1 MATQFLW
8 MRYVFRRA
16 WAGKSIS
23 TNEIP
28 TKRNNINPL
37 IVSQKSA
44 KILRNTL
51 KSLVVLLLVPL
62 AFVCFITL
70 FPLIGSLSMHNFPIM
85 HVVKDNFSL
94 IPPLCLVGILLS
106 PVFGWASTRFKRKR
120 FLYLLMF
127 GAAACQLAILLVMF
141 LWAPFRWEDTG
152 TIFLVWLWAFVAY
165 SFMSL
170 PILAPAILLIERWTR
185 DSA

>member
-1 MATQFLW
+1 M
-8 MRYVFRRA
+8 
-16 WAGKSIS
+16 
-23 TNEIP
+23 
-28 TKRNNINPL
+28 
-37 IVSQKSA
+37 SQPIA

-51 KSLVVLLLVPL
+51 KSLLILLLASL

-70 FPLIGSLSMHNFPIM
+70 FPLIGSLSMNNFPILQ
-85 HVVKDNFSL
+85 VVKDNFAL
-94 IPPLCLVGILLS
+94 LPPLCLVGILIS
-106 PVFGWASTRFKRKR
+106 PVLGWASTRFKRKR

-141 LWAPFRWEDTG
+141 LWSPFRWEDTG
-152 TIFLVWLWAFVAY
+152 TIFLVWVWAFLAY
-165 SFMSL
+165 SFVSI